1 MGRLLSLKEYGDAI
15 DNANTLLVKG
25 KLTKAVGLVLE
36 TKHPGLS
43 IGKICRIKSKKSGI
57 FAAVTSDIT
66 SDITAEVIG
75 FNNDK
80 AILMPYGDISG
91 ISLESEVLLLD
102 EEEKFPAGE
111 ELLGR
116 VLDPFGNPMDEKG
129 RIFCGDYAKISAE
142 PPSPLSR
149 KRINEVMD
157 VGVRAVNSFLT
168 IGKGQR
174 IGIFAGSG
182 VGKSTLLGMFTKYS
196 ESDVNVIA
204 LIGERG
210 REVKEFI
217 EKSLG
222 EEGLKKSVIIVATS
236 DKSPLVRLRGAF
248 AATAVAEYFR
258 DKGRNVLF
266 LMDSITRFA
275 MASREIGL
283 SAGEP
288 PTVRGYTPSV
298 FSVLP
303 KLLERA
309 AISDKGSITGIY
321 TVLVEGDDM
330 NEPVSDTVRSILDG
344 HIILS
349 RKIAE
354 NGIFPAIDVLNSLS
368 RVMPDVVSEDHLLK
382 AREVLKVVSEYRIN
396 EDLINIG
403 AYSKGSNDKID
414 FAIDHISNIENF
426 IKQTPDEKYSFDE
439 SLKELG
445 ELLN

>member
-1 MGRLLSLKEYGDAI
+1 MGRLINLEEYAG
-15 DNANTLLVKG
+15 LLQDSNPMLIKG
-25 KLTKAVGLVLE
+25 KIVKAVGLVLE
-36 TKHPGLS
+36 AKHPDLS
-43 IGKICRIKSKKSGI
+43 IGKICRIKGKNDVSPEG
-57 FAAVTSDIT
+57 
-66 SDITAEVIG
+66 ITAEVIG
-75 FNNDK
+75 FKDDR
-80 AILMPYGDISG
+80 AVLMPYGDIGG
-91 ISLESEVLLLD
+91 ISLESEVILLE

-116 VLDPFGNPMDEKG
+116 VVDPFGNPLDDKG
-129 RIFCGDYAKISAE
+129 KIQCGGYAKIVNE

-149 KRINEVMD
+149 KIINEVMD

-196 ESDVNVIA
+196 KSDVNIIA

-217 EKSLG
+217 EKNLG
-222 EEGLKKSVIIVATS
+222 EEGLKKSAVIVATS
-236 DKSPLVRLRGAF
+236 DKSPLVRMRGAF
-248 AATAVAEYFR
+248 AATALAEYFR
-258 DKGRNVLF
+258 DKGLNVLF

-309 AISDKGSITGIY
+309 ANSDAGSITGIY
-321 TVLVEGDDM
+321 RVLVEGDDM
-330 NEPVSDTVRSILDG
+330 NEPISDTVRSILDG
-344 HIILS
+344 HIVLS
-349 RKIAE
+349 RKTAE
-354 NGIFPAIDVLNSLS
+354 KGIFPAIDVLNSLS
-368 RVMPDVVSEDHLLK
+368 RVMPDIVSKEHLLA
-382 AREVLKVVSEYRIN
+382 AREVLKVVSEYRVN

-403 AYSKGSNDKID
+403 AYSKGSSEAID
-414 FAIDHISNIENF
+414 FAIDHISKIENF
-426 IKQTPDEKYSFDE
+426 IKQTPEEKYSFEE
-439 SLKELG
+439 SINEMTG
-445 ELLN
+445 LLN

>member
-1 MGRLLSLKEYGDAI
+1 MGRLIDLKEYADAL
-15 DNANTLLVKG
+15 DGANTLLIKG
-25 KLTKAVGLVLE
+25 KLSKAVGLVLE

-43 IGKICRIKSKKSGI
+43 IGKICSIKNKKNGSL
-57 FAAVTSDIT
+57 

-75 FNNDK
+75 FNNGK
-80 AILMPYGDISG
+80 AILMPYGDIGG

-116 VLDPFGNPMDEKG
+116 VLDPFGNPLDGKG
-129 RIFCGDYAKISAE
+129 RIFCTDYAKIVNE
-142 PPSPLSR
+142 PPSPLTR
-149 KRINEVMD
+149 KRIKEVMD
-157 VGVRAVNSFLT
+157 VGVRPVNAFLT

-182 VGKSTLLGMFTKYS
+182 VGKSTLLGMMTKYS
-196 ESDVNVIA
+196 ASDVNIIA

-222 EEGLKKSVIIVATS
+222 EEGLKKSVVIVATS
-236 DKSPLVRLRGAF
+236 DKSPLVRMRGAF
-248 AATAVAEYFR
+248 AATALAEYFR
-258 DKGRNVLF
+258 DEGRDVLF

-368 RVMPDVVSEDHLLK
+368 RVMPDIVSEGHMK
-382 AREVLKVVSEYRIN
+382 NAREVLKVVSEYRVN

-403 AYSKGSNDKID
+403 AYSKGSNSKID
-414 FAIDHISNIENF
+414 FAIDRISAIEDF
-426 IKQTPDEKYSFDE
+426 IRQTPDEKYSFEE
-439 SLKELG
+439 SLERMK
-445 ELLN
+445 LLLS

>member
-1 MGRLLSLKEYGDAI
+1 MGKFINLGEYRDLLER
-15 DNANTLLVKG
+15 ANPCLIKG
-25 KLTKAVGLVLE
+25 KVTKAVGLVLE
-36 TKHPGLS
+36 TRHPGLS
-43 IGKICRIKSKKSGI
+43 IGKICRIENKKSGNQ
-57 FAAVTSDIT
+57 SE
-66 SDITAEVIG
+66 SITAECIG

-91 ISLESEVLLLD
+91 ISLESDVLLLD
-102 EEEKFPAGE
+102 EEEKFPVGE
-111 ELLGR
+111 ELKGR
-116 VLDPFGNPMDEKG
+116 VIDSFGNPLDDKG
-129 RIFCGDYAKISAE
+129 KIRCMDYAKIANE

-149 KRINEVMD
+149 KSINEVMD

-182 VGKSTLLGMFTKYS
+182 VGKSTLLGMMTKYAK
-196 ESDVNVIA
+196 SDVNVIA

-222 EEGLKKSVIIVATS
+222 EEGLKKSVVIVATS

-258 DKGRNVLF
+258 DKGNDVLF
-266 LMDSITRFA
+266 LMDSVTRFA

-298 FSVLP
+298 FSTLP

-321 TVLVEGDDM
+321 TVLVEGDDF

-344 HIILS
+344 HIVLS

-354 NGIFPAIDVLNSLS
+354 NGIFPAIDVLNSIS
-368 RVMPDVVSEDHLLK
+368 RVMPDIISDDHIIK
-382 AREVLKVVSEYRIN
+382 ARDVLKTVSEYRIN

-403 AYSKGSNDKID
+403 AYSKGSNEKID
-414 FAIDHISNIENF
+414 FAIDHISKIEDF
-426 IKQTPDEKYSFDE
+426 IRQAPGERYSFEE

-445 ELLN
+445 SLLR

>member
-1 MGRLLSLKEYGDAI
+1 MNIIRIIKLNLKFELIRINKINKMGRILSLKEYEDAL
-15 DNANTLLVKG
+15 DNADPLLVKG

-36 TKHPGLS
+36 TTHPGLS

-57 FAAVTSDIT
+57 FSGIAADAG
-66 SDITAEVIG
+66 ITAEVIG

-80 AILMPYGDISG
+80 AILMPYGDTSG

-116 VLDPFGNPMDEKG
+116 ILDPFGNPMDEKG
-129 RIFCGDYAKISAE
+129 RIFCCDYAKISAE

-149 KRINEVMD
+149 KRIGEVMD

-236 DKSPLVRLRGAF
+236 AILPSSRRLLF
-248 AATAVAEYFR
+248 LNKATASS
-258 DKGRNVLF
+258 LF
-266 LMDSITRFA
+266 
-275 MASREIGL
+275 
-283 SAGEP
+283 
-288 PTVRGYTPSV
+288 
-298 FSVLP
+298 
-303 KLLERA
+303 
-309 AISDKGSITGIY
+309 
-321 TVLVEGDDM
+321 
-330 NEPVSDTVRSILDG
+330 
-344 HIILS
+344 ILS
-349 RKIAE
+349 RPI
-354 NGIFPAIDVLNSLS
+354 
-368 RVMPDVVSEDHLLK
+368 
-382 AREVLKVVSEYRIN
+382 
-396 EDLINIG
+396 
-403 AYSKGSNDKID
+403 
-414 FAIDHISNIENF
+414 
-426 IKQTPDEKYSFDE
+426 
-439 SLKELG
+439 
-445 ELLN
+445 ELLLHCKFLSIILIVN

>member
-1 MGRLLSLKEYGDAI
+1 MGNIIKLDEYLSSADYI
-15 DNANTLLVKG
+15 NRFPVKG
-25 KLTKAVGLVLE
+25 KITKAVGIVLE
-36 TKHPGLS
+36 TRHPLLS
-43 IGKICRIKSKKSGI
+43 IGKICQVRAGSQNDSPYIL
-57 FAAVTSDIT
+57 
-66 SDITAEVIG
+66 AEVVG
-75 FNNDK
+75 FNAGK

-91 ISLESEVLLLD
+91 VSLDSEVLLLD
-102 EEEKFPAGE
+102 EEEKFPAGF
-111 ELLGR
+111 ELMGR
-116 VLDPFGNPMDEKG
+116 VLDSFGNPLDEKG
-129 RIFCGDYAKISAE
+129 PIICKDYAKIVNE

-149 KRINEVMD
+149 KRINAVMD
-157 VGVRAVNSFLT
+157 VGVRVVNSLFS
-168 IGKGQR
+168 IGRGQR

-182 VGKSTLLGMFTKYS
+182 VGKSTLLGMMTRHS
-196 ESDVNVIA
+196 AADVNVIA

-217 EKSLG
+217 EKNLG

-258 DKGRNVLF
+258 DKGKDVLF
-266 LMDSITRFA
+266 MMDSVTRFA

-298 FSVLP
+298 FSMLP

-330 NEPVSDTVRSILDG
+330 NEPISDTVRSILDG

-354 NGIFPAIDVLNSLS
+354 KGIFPAIDVLNSIS
-368 RVMPDVVSEDHLLK
+368 RVMPDIVPYEHMTL
-382 AREVLKVVSEYRIN
+382 ARAVLRVVSEYRVN

-403 AYSKGSNDKID
+403 AYSRGSNERID
-414 FAIDHISNIENF
+414 FAIEHMDKIENF
-426 IKQTPDEKYSFDE
+426 IKQSPDEKYSFDE
-439 SLKELG
+439 SLRQLG
-445 ELLN
+445 ELIA

>member
-1 MGRLLSLKEYGDAI
+1 MERLLNLKEYENLLDDANPMLI
-15 DNANTLLVKG
+15 KG
-25 KLTKAVGLVLE
+25 KITKAVGLILE
-36 TKHPGLS
+36 AKHPGLS
-43 IGKICRIKSKKSGI
+43 IGKICRIKSKNPASSGG
-57 FAAVTSDIT
+57 
-66 SDITAEVIG
+66 ITAEVIG
-75 FNNDK
+75 FNDDR

-91 ISLESEVLLLD
+91 ISLESEVVLLE
-102 EEEKFPAGE
+102 EEEKFPAGG

-116 VLDPFGNPMDEKG
+116 VLDPFGDPMDDKG
-129 RIFCGDYAKISAE
+129 KIQCGGYAKIVNE

-149 KRINEVMD
+149 KRIREVMD

-196 ESDVNVIA
+196 KSDVNIIA

-222 EEGLKKSVIIVATS
+222 EEGLKRSVVIVATS
-236 DKSPLVRLRGAF
+236 DKSPLIRIRGAF
-248 AATAVAEYFR
+248 AATALAEYFR
-258 DKGRNVLF
+258 DRGLNVLF

-275 MASREIGL
+275 TASREIGL

-344 HIILS
+344 HIVLS

-368 RVMPDVVSEDHLLK
+368 RVMPDIVSEEHLLK
-382 AREVLKVVSEYRIN
+382 ARNVLKVVSEFRVN

-403 AYSKGSNDKID
+403 AYSKGSSEAID
-414 FAIDHISNIENF
+414 FAIDHISKIENF
-426 IKQTPDEKYSFDE
+426 IKQTPEEKHSFEE
-439 SLKELG
+439 SLKEMG

>member
-1 MGRLLSLKEYGDAI
+1 
-15 DNANTLLVKG
+15 
-25 KLTKAVGLVLE
+25 
-36 TKHPGLS
+36 
-43 IGKICRIKSKKSGI
+43 
-57 FAAVTSDIT
+57 
-66 SDITAEVIG
+66 
-75 FNNDK
+75 
-80 AILMPYGDISG
+80 
-91 ISLESEVLLLD
+91 
-102 EEEKFPAGE
+102 
-111 ELLGR
+111 
-116 VLDPFGNPMDEKG
+116 
-129 RIFCGDYAKISAE
+129 
-142 PPSPLSR
+142 
-149 KRINEVMD
+149 
-157 VGVRAVNSFLT
+157 
-168 IGKGQR
+168 
-174 IGIFAGSG
+174 
-182 VGKSTLLGMFTKYS
+182 
-196 ESDVNVIA
+196 
-204 LIGERG
+204 LI
-210 REVKEFI
+210 
-217 EKSLG
+217 
-222 EEGLKKSVIIVATS
+222 
-236 DKSPLVRLRGAF
+236 RLRGAF

-258 DKGRNVLF
+258 DRGRDVLF

-349 RKIAE
+349 RKTAE

-368 RVMPDVVSEDHLLK
+368 RVMPDIVSEDHLLK
-382 AREVLKVVSEYRIN
+382 ARDVLKVVSEYRIN

-414 FAIDHISNIENF
+414 FAIDRISKIEDF
-426 IKQTPDEKYSFDE
+426 IRQTPDEKYSFDE

>member
-1 MGRLLSLKEYGDAI
+1 
-15 DNANTLLVKG
+15 LVIKG

-36 TKHPGLS
+36 TTHPGLS
-43 IGKICRIKSKKSGI
+43 IGKICRIKSKKTGILSGT
-57 FAAVTSDIT
+57 AADAG
-66 SDITAEVIG
+66 ITAEVIG

-80 AILMPYGDISG
+80 AILMPYGDTSG

-116 VLDPFGNPMDEKG
+116 ILDPFGNPMDEKD
-129 RIFCGDYAKISAE
+129 RIFCSDYAKIFAE

-149 KRINEVMD
+149 KRISEVMD

-182 VGKSTLLGMFTKYS
+182 VGKSTLMGMTAKYTS
-196 ESDVNVIA
+196 ASVNVIA

-210 REVKEFI
+210 REVREFI

-222 EEGLKKSVIIVATS
+222 EEGLKKSIIIVATS
-236 DKSPLVRLRGAF
+236 DKSPLVRMRAAF
-248 AATAVAEYFR
+248 AATSVAEYFR
-258 DKGRNVLF
+258 DRGENVL
-266 LMDSITRFA
+266 LMMDSLTRFA
-275 MASREIGL
+275 MAVREIGL
-283 SAGEP
+283 AAGEP
-288 PTVRGYTPSV
+288 PTMRGYTPSV

-321 TVLVEGDDM
+321 TVLVEGDDL
-330 NEPVSDTVRSILDG
+330 NEPISDTARSILDG
-344 HIILS
+344 HIVLS

-354 NGIFPAIDVLNSLS
+354 EGTFPAIDPLSSIS
-368 RVMPDVVSEDHLLK
+368 RVMPDIVSKEHLVK
-382 AREVLKVVSEYRIN
+382 AREVLKTISDYRTN

-403 AYSKGSNDKID
+403 AYSKGSNKNID
-414 FAIDHISNIENF
+414 FAIDSIDKIKNF
-426 IKQTPDEKYSFDE
+426 IRQNFDE
-439 SLKELG
+439 ECSYEESVLRLQKLI
-445 ELLN
+445 

>member
-1 MGRLLSLKEYGDAI
+1 MGRLLDLKEYCDSLEGAAPFLI
-15 DNANTLLVKG
+15 KG

-36 TKHPGLS
+36 TRYPGLS
-43 IGKICRIKSKKSGI
+43 IGKICRIENEKSG
-57 FAAVTSDIT
+57 ASDCIK
-66 SDITAEVIG
+66 AEVIG

-80 AILMPYGDISG
+80 SILMPYGDTSG
-91 ISLESEVLLLD
+91 ISLDSNVLLLD

-111 ELLGR
+111 GLKGR
-116 VLDPFGNPMDEKG
+116 VLDSFGNPLDDKG
-129 RIFCGDYAKISAE
+129 KISCCDYAKIVNE

-149 KRINEVMD
+149 KRIQEIMD
-157 VGVRAVNSFLT
+157 VGVRTINSLLT

-182 VGKSTLLGMFTKYS
+182 VGKSTLLGMITKYS
-196 ESDVNVIA
+196 KSDVNVIA

-217 EKSLG
+217 EKNLG
-222 EEGLKKSVIIVATS
+222 EEGLKKSVVIVATS

-258 DKGRNVLF
+258 DKGNDVLF

-288 PTVRGYTPSV
+288 PTARGYTPSV

-344 HIILS
+344 HIVLS

-354 NGIFPAIDVLNSLS
+354 NGIFPAVDVLNSLS
-368 RVMPDVVSEDHLLK
+368 RVMPDIVSGDHMLK
-382 AREVLKVVSEYRIN
+382 ARDILKVVSEYRIN

-414 FAIDHISNIENF
+414 FAIDHISGIDDF
-426 IKQTPDEKYSFDE
+426 IRQTPDERYSFDE
-439 SLKELG
+439 SLNGLKALLG
-445 ELLN
+445 